1 MTDRERLFQ
10 ILCGVSYE
18 EREVVLASGRRSN
31 FYIDARN
38 TTLHPEGTVLCGRLM
53 YRLLLDHGPSFE
65 AVAGPSIGAD
75 PLITMITAVSYLATG
90 TGFPAL
96 MVRKEAKGHGTGQL
110 VEGMKNVRPGA
121 RVAVVEDVLTS
132 GSSALRTVEA
142 LRQAGLDPVRVVVLV
157 DREEGGKQAVEAAG
171 LHISALFR
179 RTEFQPTT

>member
-18 EREVVLASGRRSN
+18 ERDVVLASGRRSR

-53 YRLLLDHGPSFE
+53 YRLLLDSGPSFA

-75 PLITMITAVSYLATG
+75 PLITMIAAVSFLATG
-90 TGFPAL
+90 KGFPAL

-110 VEGMKNVRPGA
+110 VEGMKNIEPGA
-121 RVAVVEDVLTS
+121 RVAVVEDVLTT

-142 LRQAGLDPVRVVVLV
+142 LRAAGLDPVRVAVLV
-157 DREEGGKQAVEAAG
+157 DREEGGREAVEAAG
-171 LHISALFR
+171 LVVNALYR
-179 RTEFQPTT
+179 RSEFQK